1 MAVLRAIERL
11 SVERARRGLSIHGEV
26 THAAADAYLEEQQSE
41 CGAQEARNEVSRHG
55 VHHGLLSLLWT
66 QVSHQNPLA
75 YVQVLQRNFQ
85 ALIIIDALDGWF
97 EIGLVQWK
105 KATLL
110 ASGRDVHV
118 RSPLLAD
125 TIDIAYLF
133 WALRSKTLT
142 GRIKGSG
149 ASDSEN
155 A

>member
-1 MAVLRAIERL
+1 
-11 SVERARRGLSIHGEV
+11 
-26 THAAADAYLEEQQSE
+26 
-41 CGAQEARNEVSRHG
+41 
-55 VHHGLLSLLWT
+55 
-66 QVSHQNPLA
+66 
-75 YVQVLQRNFQ
+75 VQVLQRNFQ
-85 ALIIIDALDGWF
+85 ALIVIDALDGLF

-142 GRIKGSG
+142 GRSKGSG
-149 ASDSEN
+149 ESDSEN